1 MNAFVWKFI
10 YWNREK
16 SALEME
22 KNLHSLWS
30 CSDYDWK
37 KNFKKT
43 LEQLERLPQ
52 EDAPFL
58 DFGAMCNDKIEKNE
72 ASKI

>member
-1 MNAFVWKFI
+1 
-10 YWNREK
+10 
-16 SALEME
+16 ME

-30 CSDYDWK
+30 YDWK

-43 LEQLERLPQ
+43 SEQSVRLPQ

-58 DFGAMCNDKIEKNE
+58 DFAAMCNDKIEKNE